1 MRLNKL
7 VLRNFGLF
15 RGEQTLDFSLREGDK
30 HRPIVLVG
38 GHNGAG
44 KTTLLEAVRICLHGR
59 LALGSRVT
67 DVAYQSYL
75 RDRLHRAADLHSATA
90 YASVGL
96 EFDYSHLGKKSRYFV
111 QRGWEPRGGAG
122 VKEDIRVLRDDEPL
136 DDVDSELW
144 SDFVRSLVPPGV
156 AQLFFFDGERIK
168 RLAEEETEALALG
181 ESIKALLG
189 LDLVER
195 LQADLDIFSAK
206 QARRTARAKTAQ
218 RLRELDKE
226 SRGLHGELKKIAEDT
241 THIGDEHAK
250 LGAQILKVEERLA
263 QGGEGLASRREDLR
277 QEEANLS
284 AELDATEKSA
294 RELLDSAAPF
304 LLCQRTGGRLV
315 RQLELERAWQDW
327 EIGRVRAEDAV
338 RTVRARLTAAAN
350 RRDHLNDRAS
360 DWVEQTIREVESEL
374 ATVPDQIRGVLVL
387 HGLSEVD
394 RQACVQTLKVNAPAL
409 ARRFSLH
416 AKKLVALEGE
426 LRECRTRINRVPDAA
441 ELTPIVAELSGL
453 QEKQARAALELTL
466 LAERQAALQKE
477 VNVRERERT
486 RLERDEI
493 ASERASIRLTLAAQA
508 RDAAAEYLRRLTV
521 AKTTELERQALG
533 SFQRL
538 SRKDDFVQ
546 RLRINPETFAVSLYD
561 SKGELI
567 PKSSLSSG
575 EKQIYAISLLWGMA
589 RVSGRP
595 LPMIIDTPLGRLDS
609 HHRSNLVN
617 HYFPAAAHQ
626 VIVLSTDT
634 EVDREHYDQLR
645 PHTSH
650 TYRLADRRG
659 WTEAEEGYFWEGANV
674 DAHA

>member
-1 MRLNKL
+1 MILNKL

-15 RGEQTLDFSLREGDK
+15 RGEQTIDLSLRGGDD
-30 HRPIVLVG
+30 HRRIVLVG

-59 LALGSRVT
+59 LALGARVT
-67 DVAYQSYL
+67 DVAYQGYL
-75 RDRLHRAADLHSATA
+75 RERLHRATDLHSPAA

-96 EFDYSHLGKKSRYFV
+96 EFEYSHLGRKSRYFV
-111 QRGWEPRGGAG
+111 QRGWEPRGSAG
-122 VKEDIRVLRDDEPL
+122 VKEWIRVLRDDDPL

-156 AQLFFFDGERIK
+156 AQLFFFDGEKIK
-168 RLAEEETEALALG
+168 RLADEETEALALG

-195 LQADLDIFSAK
+195 LQADLDVFSAK
-206 QARRTARAKTAQ
+206 QARRTARAKTAR

-226 SRGLHGELKKIAEDT
+226 LKNLHGELEKLEEDAVRN
-241 THIGDEHAK
+241 GDDHAN
-250 LGAQILKVEERLA
+250 LEAQILKVEDRLA

-277 QEEANLS
+277 QEEANLA

-294 RELLDSAAPF
+294 RDLLDGAAPF
-304 LLCQRTGGRLV
+304 LLCQRTAAQLV
-315 RQLELERAWQDW
+315 RQLDLEGARKDW
-327 EIGRVRAEDAV
+327 EIGRVRAEEAV
-338 RTVRARLTAAAN
+338 RTIRARLTASAN
-350 RRDHLNDRAS
+350 RRNHLDDRAS
-360 DWVEQTIREVESEL
+360 DWVEQTIREVEREL
-374 ATVPDQIRGVLVL
+374 GTVPHQIREVLIL
-387 HGLSEVD
+387 HGLSDLD
-394 RQACVQTLKVNAPAL
+394 RQACVQTLQVAAPAL

-426 LRECRTRINRVPDAA
+426 LRDCRTQINRVPEAA
-441 ELTPIVAELSGL
+441 ELTPIVAQLSGL

-466 LAERQAALQKE
+466 LAERRVALRKE
-477 VNVRERERT
+477 VDARERERS
-486 RLERDEI
+486 RLEKDEI
-493 ASERASIRLTLAAQA
+493 ASERASIRLALAAQA

-521 AKTTELERQALG
+521 AKMAELERQALE

-538 SRKDDFVQ
+538 SRKDNFVE
-546 RLRINPETFAVSLYD
+546 RLRINPVNFAVSLYD
-561 SKGELI
+561 SRGELI
-567 PKSSLSSG
+567 PKSSLSAG

-595 LPMIIDTPLGRLDS
+595 LPIIVDTPLGRLDL
-609 HHRSNLVN
+609 HHRSNLVQ

-634 EVDREHYDQLR
+634 EVDREHYEQLR
-645 PHTSH
+645 PNISH
-650 TYRLADRRG
+650 TYRLADRCG
-659 WTEAEEGYFWEGANV
+659 WTEVEEGYFWEGAHV

>member
-1 MRLNKL
+1 MRFNRL

-15 RGEQTLDFSLREGDK
+15 RGEQTLDLSLRGGNE

-44 KTTLLEAVRICLHGR
+44 KTTLLEAVRICLYGR

-67 DVAYQSYL
+67 DVAYQTYL
-75 RDRLHRAADLHSATA
+75 RERLHRAADLHSAAA

-96 EFDYSHLGKKSRYFV
+96 EFEYSHLGKKSRYFV

-122 VKEDIRVLRDDEPL
+122 VKEGIRVLRDDEPL

-156 AQLFFFDGERIK
+156 AQLFFFDGEKIK
-168 RLAEEETEALALG
+168 RLAEQETEALALG

-195 LQADLDIFSAK
+195 LQADLDVFSAK
-206 QARRTARAKTAQ
+206 QARRTARAKTAR

-226 SRGLHGELKKIAEDT
+226 LKDLHGELGKIEEDAGR
-241 THIGDEHAK
+241 IGDDYAD
-250 LGAQILKVEERLA
+250 LVAQILKVEERLA

-277 QEEANLS
+277 QDEANLS

-294 RELLDSAAPF
+294 RDLLDGAAPF
-304 LLCQRTGGRLV
+304 LLCQRTGARLV
-315 RQLELERAWQDW
+315 HQLELERAWQDW
-327 EIGRVRAEDAV
+327 EIGRSGAEDAV
-338 RTVRARLTAAAN
+338 RTVRARLTAVAN
-350 RRDHLNDRAS
+350 RRDHLDDRAS

-374 ATVPDQIRGVLVL
+374 ATAPDQIRGVLVL
-387 HGLSEVD
+387 HGLSELD
-394 RQACVQTLKVNAPAL
+394 RQACVQTLQVAAPAL

-441 ELTPIVAELSGL
+441 ELAPIVAELSGL
-453 QEKQARAALELTL
+453 QEKQARAALDLTL
-466 LAERQAALQKE
+466 LTERRAALQKE
-477 VNVRERERT
+477 VNVRERERS
-486 RLERDEI
+486 RLEKNEI
-493 ASERASIRLTLAAQA
+493 ASERASIRLALAAQA
-508 RDAAAEYLRRLTV
+508 REAAAEYLRRLTV
-521 AKTTELERQALG
+521 AKTTELECQALE

-546 RLRINPETFAVSLYD
+546 RLRINPENFAVSLYD
-561 SKGELI
+561 SRGELI
-567 PKSSLSSG
+567 PKSSLSAG
-575 EKQIYAISLLWGMA
+575 EKQIYAVSLLWGMA

-609 HHRSNLVN
+609 RHRSNLVR

-634 EVDREHYDQLR
+634 EVDRAHYDELR

-650 TYRLADRRG
+650 TYQLVDRNG
-659 WTEAEEGYFWEGANV
+659 WTEAQEGYFWEEAHV
-674 DAHA
+674 DAQG

>member
-1 MRLNKL
+1 MMLNRL

-15 RGEQTLDFSLREGDK
+15 RGEQSLDFSLRGGGE

-59 LALGSRVT
+59 LALGPRVT

-75 RDRLHRAADLHSATA
+75 RERMHRAADLHSAAT
-90 YASVGL
+90 YSSVGL
-96 EFDYSHLGKKSRYFV
+96 EFEYSHLGKQSRYFV

-122 VKEDIRVLRDDEPL
+122 VKEGIRVLRNDEPL

-156 AQLFFFDGERIK
+156 AQLFFFDGEKIK

-195 LQADLDIFSAK
+195 LQADLDVFSAK
-206 QARRTARAKTAQ
+206 QAKRTARAKTAR

-226 SRGLHGELKKIAEDT
+226 LRGLHGEHQKIEEDT
-241 THIGDEHAK
+241 TRVGEEHAT
-250 LGAQILKVEERLA
+250 LEAQILKVEERLA

-284 AELDATEKSA
+284 AELSATEKSA
-294 RELLDSAAPF
+294 RELLDGAAPF

-315 RQLELERAWQDW
+315 RQLELERVRHDW
-327 EIGRVRAEDAV
+327 EIGRTRAEEAIK
-338 RTVRARLTAAAN
+338 TVRARLTAVAN
-350 RRDHLNDRAS
+350 RRDHLDDHS
-360 DWVEQTIREVESEL
+360 SEWVDQTIREVESEL
-374 ATVPDQIRGVLVL
+374 AKAPEQIRGVVIL
-387 HGLSEVD
+387 HGMSELD
-394 RQACVQTLKVNAPAL
+394 RQNCVQAIQVAAPAL
-409 ARRFSLH
+409 ARRCSLH

-426 LRECRTRINRVPDAA
+426 LRECRTRINRVPDTA
-441 ELTPIVAELSGL
+441 ELAPIVAEMSTL
-453 QEKQARAALELTL
+453 QEKQAKAELELTL
-466 LAERQAALQKE
+466 LTERRVVIQRE
-477 VNVRERERT
+477 IGVRERERS
-486 RLERDEI
+486 RLQEAEI
-493 ASERASIRLTLAAQA
+493 ASERATVRLVLAAQA
-508 RDAAAEYLRRLTV
+508 REAAAEYLRRLTI
-521 AKTTELERQALG
+521 AKTTELERQALE

-538 SRKDDFVQ
+538 SRKDNFIQ
-546 RLRINPETFAVSLYD
+546 RLHINPENFAVSLYD
-561 SKGELI
+561 SRGEPI
-567 PKSSLSSG
+567 PKSSLSAG

-609 HHRSNLVN
+609 HHRANLVK

-634 EVDREHYDQLR
+634 EVDRDHYDQLR
-645 PHTSH
+645 SQTSH
-650 TYRLADRRG
+650 TYRLVDRRG
-659 WTEAEEGYFWEGANV
+659 WTEAEEGYFWEGAHVN
-674 DAHA
+674 AHA